1 MNISEHARIL
11 SAYLTR
17 LTHKDLER
25 ILEADAECWRAQAN
39 YGTNEQL
46 RVQDKFRAVVLEA
59 MGNML
64 THDRDNIAQV
74 VQKVVNREAA

>member
-1 MNISEHARIL
+1 MNVSEHARIL

-17 LTHKDLER
+17 LTHQDLER
-25 ILEADAECWRAQAN
+25 ILEADAECWKAQSN

-46 RVQDKFRAVVLEA
+46 RVQDKFRSIVLEA

-64 THDRDNIAQV
+64 AHDRDNIAQV